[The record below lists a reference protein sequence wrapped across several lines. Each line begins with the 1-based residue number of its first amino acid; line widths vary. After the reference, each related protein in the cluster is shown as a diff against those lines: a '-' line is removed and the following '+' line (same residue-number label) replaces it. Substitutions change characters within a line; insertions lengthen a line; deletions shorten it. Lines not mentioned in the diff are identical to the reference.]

1 MFNCSKF
8 EHRVTSLS
16 EQSTKKVSTQEK
28 NSERLKRVRKL
39 TGLSQ
44 EDFGRELG
52 FTRSYISQI
61 ESEAKD
67 PGERFMRDL
76 ANYEARLVVSQ
87 NYPVCLLREQREK
100 HDLSQKE
107 VAKELGIDIGVYQAI
122 EGGHGKCSERLME
135 KICTLFPELDKEQLM
150 AGIDHPPRV
159 LDESGKYGVM
169 GQKPDIDCPEG
180 VTARYVP
187 LISWAQ
193 AGTMGS
199 FTDEAYQFE
208 AHIAFN
214 VTDRRAIAVQV
225 RGDSMRPPYDEGDIV
240 ILYPSSQ
247 PHNGDL
253 VIARLTDNAGGDV
266 MFKIY
271 NSSRGAITLSSYN
284 PAYPPL
290 TFNPTDFAWVYPAAS
305 IVKNLRR

>member
-1 MFNCSKF
+1 
-8 EHRVTSLS
+8 
-16 EQSTKKVSTQEK
+16 VSTQEK
-28 NSERLKRVRKL
+28 IPDRLKRVRKIANL
-39 TGLSQ
+39 TQ
-44 EDFGRELG
+44 EELARELD

-61 ESEAKD
+61 ESGNKE
-67 PGERFMRDL
+67 PGERFLRDL
-76 ANYEARLVVSQ
+76 ARFEARLVSAQ

-100 HDLSQKE
+100 NNLSQKD
-107 VAKELGIDIGVYQAI
+107 VAKKLGIDIGVYQAI

-135 KICTLFPELDKEQLM
+135 KICTIFPDLEKEQLM
-150 AGIDHPPRV
+150 AGIEHPPRV

-240 ILYPSSQ
+240 ILYPSSL

-266 MFKIY
+266 MFKIFS
-271 NSSRGAITLSSYN
+271 SSRESITLSSYN

-290 TFNPTDFAWVYPAAS
+290 IFNPSDFAWIYPAAS